1 MSAIQIG
8 LLTCKYIT
16 NQLKTP
22 LNIAIL
28 SYRSAPFGG
37 GQGIYVYELS
47 KALKEIGHNV
57 DVISGPPYPELISD
71 IELIKLPG
79 LNLFSTFKFR
89 ERLKLLFAK
98 KNKSIDDWYEFF
110 VTLVGGFP
118 ELETFGNRARTF
130 LAGKNYDAVIDNQS
144 ISYGMLKIQESKPLI
159 EIMHHPIS
167 RDYYYDLRFSKGL
180 LQRLSKIRWFS
191 FLKMQ
196 KRVARQIAVVVTPS
210 LNSKKDIYS
219 DFKVPLSNIH
229 VIHNGIDFNT
239 FCPIPSIAPKTHGV
253 ITTASAD
260 VPLKGLD
267 FSLHAIARLKS
278 EYPDINLTVIG
289 SPRAGGHT
297 ERLINKLRLE
307 EQVTFR
313 TDLTKE
319 EITNEYAQSSV
330 AVVSSL
336 YEGFGFPVGEAMAC
350 ATPLVA
356 TNVASIPEITSSFAQ
371 LIPVES
377 AEAIFQ
383 GIQNIFQNPQKYKLQ
398 ADSGRQHIIDNF
410 NWTKIGLEYEE
421 LLYKTINNF
430 QC

>member
-1 MSAIQIG
+1 M
-8 LLTCKYIT
+8 KKP
-16 NQLKTP
+16 LK
-22 LNIAIL
+22 IAIL

-47 KALKEIGHNV
+47 KALKSIGHNV

-89 ERLKLLFAK
+89 ERLKIFFHAK
-98 KNKSIDDWYEFF
+98 TKSLDDWYEFSS
-110 VTLVGGFP
+110 TLLGGFP
-118 ELETFGNRARTF
+118 ELQTFGNRAKIF
-130 LAGKNYDAVIDNQS
+130 LSDKNYDAVIDNQS
-144 ISYGMLKIQESKPLI
+144 ISFGMIDIQKSKPLI

-167 RDYYYDLRFSKGL
+167 KDYFYDLKFARGL
-180 LQRLSKIRWFS
+180 VQRLSKMRWFS

-196 KRVARQIAVVVTPS
+196 KKVAKQIKVVVTPS
-210 LNSKKDIYS
+210 LNSKQDIHH
-219 DFKVPLSNIH
+219 DFKVPMQNIQ
-229 VIHNGIDFNT
+229 VIPNGIDFNI
-239 FCPIPSIAPKTHGV
+239 FCPLPNIVPRANGV

-289 SPRAGGHT
+289 SPRAEGHT
-297 ERLINKLRLE
+297 ERLIKKLKLE
-307 EQVTFR
+307 EQVSFKTN
-313 TDLTKE
+313 LTKE
-319 EITNEYAQSSV
+319 EITHEYAKSSV

-356 TNVASIPEITSSFAQ
+356 TNVASIPEITGSFAQ
-371 LIPVES
+371 LIPAEDE
-377 AEAIFQ
+377 EAIYQ
-383 GIQNIFQNPQKYKLQ
+383 GIKNIFQSPQKYKIQ
-398 ADSGRQHIIDNF
+398 AELGREHIIENF
-410 NWTKIGLEYEE
+410 NWTKIGHAYEE
-421 LLYKTINNF
+421 LLYKTINDF
-430 QC
+430 KC